1 MPLTLEEARVGIA
14 DRVCQE
20 VIDEFRR
27 SSVLLD
33 RLIFD
38 DAVALGTGGSTM
50 TYGYVQLQTPST
62 ASFRELNTEYTSNEA
77 KKAKKAKKTV
87 DLKIFGGSAQVDRVL
102 QAASAEGE
110 IEFQLKQK
118 TIAARNLF
126 HYAVING
133 GISNDVKEFDG
144 LSKLLKNKST
154 EYSTTN
160 VDLSTTAAIDSN
172 YKYVLDSLDEFL
184 SGLDGKPDLLL
195 GNSKL
200 IAKLKS
206 VARRAGYLTRSEDS
220 FGRSVSGYDGIPF
233 LDLGNYYNGTKTV
246 PAVTIDDTDGTTDLY
261 AVKLGLDGF
270 HGVSLSGGD
279 IIKTYLPDLTQPGA
293 VKKVEV
299 EMIAAVALKNTLK
312 AGVMRG
318 IKIQPAKTQSGSQSG
333 EQSGG

>member
-1 MPLTLEEARVGIA
+1 MAITLEEAKVGIA
-14 DRVCQE
+14 DKVCQE

-27 SSVLLD
+27 SSLLLD
-33 RLIFD
+33 KMTFD

-62 ASFRELNTEYTSNEA
+62 AAFRELNTEYTANEA
-77 KKAKKAKKTV
+77 KKTKKTA

-102 QAASAEGE
+102 QAASAAGE

-126 HYAVING
+126 HYSVING
-133 GISNDVKEFDG
+133 GISKDVKEFDG
-144 LSKLLKNKST
+144 LSKLLKDKST
-154 EYSTTN
+154 EDVVTGL
-160 VDLSTTAAIDSN
+160 DLSTTSAIDNN
-172 YKYVLDSLDEFL
+172 YKSVLDALDEFL

-200 IAKLKS
+200 IAKLKA
-206 VARRAGYLTRSEDS
+206 VARRSGYLTQSEDS
-220 FGRSVSGYDGIPF
+220 FGRGVSGYDGIPF
-233 LDLGNYYNGTKTV
+233 LDLGNYYDGKKTS
-246 PAVTIDDTDGTTDLY
+246 PTIPIDDTTGTTDLY
-261 AVKLGLDGF
+261 AVTLGLDAF

-279 IIKTYLPDLTQPGA
+279 IIKTYLPDLSQPGA

-318 IKIQPAKTQSGSQSG
+318 IKVQQGTSASQSG
-333 EQSGG
+333 G

>member
-1 MPLTLEEARVGIA
+1 MPITLEEAKVGIA
-14 DRVCQE
+14 DKVCQE

-33 RLIFD
+33 RMTFD

-50 TYGYVQLQTPST
+50 TYGYIQLQTPST
-62 ASFRELNTEYTSNEA
+62 ASFRELNNEYTSNEA
-77 KKAKKAKKTV
+77 KKTKKSV

-102 QAASAEGE
+102 QAASAAGE

-133 GISNDVKEFDG
+133 GLTNDVKEFDG
-144 LSKLLKNKST
+144 LSKLLKGKST
-154 EYSTTN
+154 EYTPTT
-160 VDLSTTAAIDSN
+160 VDLSTSTALDTN
-172 YKYVLDSLDEFL
+172 YKSVLDCLDEFL

-233 LDLGNYYNGTKTV
+233 IDLGNYYNGTKTV
-246 PAVTIDDTDGTTDLY
+246 PNVTIDETNGTTDLY
-261 AVKLGLDGF
+261 AVKLDLDGF
-270 HGVSLSGGD
+270 HGVTLKGGN
-279 IIKTYLPDLTQPGA
+279 IINTYLPDLSQPGA

-318 IKIQPAKTQSGSQSG
+318 IKVQTASA
-333 EQSGG
+333 

>member
-1 MPLTLEEARVGIA
+1 MPITLEEAKVGIA
-14 DRVCQE
+14 DKVCQE

-27 SSVLLD
+27 SSILLD
-33 RLIFD
+33 MMTFD

-50 TYGYVQLQTPST
+50 TYGYIQLQTPST
-62 ASFRELNTEYTSNEA
+62 ASFRELNTEYTPNEA
-77 KKAKKAKKTV
+77 KKIKKSV

-102 QAASAEGE
+102 QAASAAGE
-110 IEFQLKQK
+110 IEFQLQQK

-144 LSKLLKNKST
+144 LSKQLKGKST
-154 EYSTTN
+154 EYTPTGI
-160 VDLSTTAAIDSN
+160 DLSTTSDLDNN
-172 YKYVLDSLDEFL
+172 YRSVLDALNEFM

-206 VARRAGYLTRSEDS
+206 VAYRAGYLTKSEDS
-220 FGRSVSGYDGIPF
+220 FGRSVAGYDGIPF

-246 PAVTIDDTDGTTDLY
+246 PAVTIDDSEGTTDLY
-261 AVKLGLDGF
+261 AVKLGLDAF
-270 HGVSLSGGD
+270 HGVSLAGGSV
-279 IIKTYLPDLTQPGA
+279 INTYLPDLTQPGA

-318 IKIQPAKTQSGSQSG
+318 IKVQ
-333 EQSGG
+333 

>member
-1 MPLTLEEARVGIA
+1 MPITLEEAKVGIA
-14 DRVCQE
+14 DKVCQE

-27 SSVLLD
+27 SSI
-33 RLIFD
+33 LIDMMTFD
-38 DAVALGTGGSTM
+38 DAVAIGTGGSTM
-50 TYGYVQLQTPST
+50 TYGYIQLQTPST
-62 ASFRELNTEYTSNEA
+62 ASFRELNTEYTPNEA
-77 KKAKKAKKTV
+77 KKIKKSA

-102 QAASAEGE
+102 QAASAAGE
-110 IEFQLKQK
+110 IEFQLQQK

-144 LSKLLKNKST
+144 LSKLLKGKST
-154 EYSTTN
+154 EYTPTGL
-160 VDLSTTAAIDSN
+160 DLSTTSN
-172 YKYVLDSLDEFL
+172 LDNNYRSVLDALNEFL

-206 VARRAGYLTRSEDS
+206 VAYRAGYLTKSEDS
-220 FGRSVSGYDGIPF
+220 FGRSVAGYDGIPL

-246 PAVTIDDTDGTTDLY
+246 PAVTIDDTEGTTDLY
-261 AVKLGLDGF
+261 AVKLGLDAF
-270 HGVSLSGGD
+270 HGVSLAGGD
-279 IIKTYLPDLTQPGA
+279 IINTYLPDLTQPGA

-318 IKIQPAKTQSGSQSG
+318 IKVQ
-333 EQSGG
+333 

>member
-1 MPLTLEEARVGIA
+1 MPITLEEAKVGIA
-14 DRVCQE
+14 DKVCQE

-27 SSVLLD
+27 SSILLD
-33 RLIFD
+33 MMTFD

-50 TYGYVQLQTPST
+50 TYGYIQLQTPST
-62 ASFRELNTEYTSNEA
+62 ASFRELNTEYTPNEA
-77 KKAKKAKKTV
+77 KKIKKSV

-102 QAASAEGE
+102 QAASAAGE
-110 IEFQLKQK
+110 IEFQLQQK

-144 LSKLLKNKST
+144 LSKLLKGKST
-154 EYSTTN
+154 EYTPTGL
-160 VDLSTTAAIDSN
+160 DLSTTSDLDNN
-172 YKYVLDSLDEFL
+172 YRSVLDALNEFM

-206 VARRAGYLTRSEDS
+206 VAYRAGYLTKSEDS
-220 FGRSVSGYDGIPF
+220 FGRSVAGYDGIPF

-246 PAVTIDDTDGTTDLY
+246 PAVTIDDSEGTTDLY
-261 AVKLGLDGF
+261 AVKLGLDAF
-270 HGVSLSGGD
+270 HGVSLAGGSV
-279 IIKTYLPDLTQPGA
+279 INTYLPDLTQPGA

-318 IKIQPAKTQSGSQSG
+318 IKVQ
-333 EQSGG
+333 